1 MKNNISTMNNKICM
15 VTGATSSIGEV
26 TALELARQGATVIV
40 IGRNP
45 EKSTATVNKIKQITG
60 NSKVDFMLVDLSS
73 QKEIHNLVQQ
83 FQSRYQRLDVLINN
97 AGALF
102 LKRKESVD
110 GIEMTLATNYLAPF
124 LLTNLLIDILNAS
137 APSRI
142 INVSA
147 LLHKRAEIDFNDLQ
161 NKKRYNAL
169 RVYPQ
174 TKLENILFTYELARQ
189 LEGTGV
195 TVNVLHPGVIASNLG
210 VNNSRFF
217 ALARRFMNLFLTS
230 PEKGAQTMI
239 YLASSSEVASVTG
252 KYFINNKSVLS
263 SKASYD
269 KNAALLLWQ
278 MSMALI
284 GLSSIK

>member
-1 MKNNISTMNNKICM
+1 MNNKICM

-45 EKSTATVNKIKQITG
+45 EKSTATVNKIKQVTG

-124 LLTNLLIDILNAS
+124 LLTNLLIDILKAS

-169 RVYPQ
+169 RVYSQ
-174 TKLENILFTYELARQ
+174 TKLENILFTYELAHQ

-217 ALARRFMNLFLTS
+217 VSARRFINLFLTS

-239 YLASSSEVASVTG
+239 YLASSPEIANVTG

-263 SKASYD
+263 SKASYN
-269 KNAALLLWQ
+269 KNDAALLWR
-278 MSMALI
+278 MSVELT

>member
-1 MKNNISTMNNKICM
+1 MK
-15 VTGATSSIGEV
+15 
-26 TALELARQGATVIV
+26 
-40 IGRNP
+40 
-45 EKSTATVNKIKQITG
+45 
-60 NSKVDFMLVDLSS
+60 
-73 QKEIHNLVQQ
+73 
-83 FQSRYQRLDVLINN
+83 
-97 AGALF
+97 
-102 LKRKESVD
+102 
-110 GIEMTLATNYLAPF
+110 
-124 LLTNLLIDILNAS
+124 
-137 APSRI
+137 
-142 INVSA
+142 
-147 LLHKRAEIDFNDLQ
+147 IDFNDLQ

-217 ALARRFMNLFLTS
+217 ASARRFMNLFLTS

-239 YLASSSEVASVTG
+239 YLASSPEVENVTG

-278 MSMALI
+278 MSMELT
-284 GLSSIK
+284 GLNSIK